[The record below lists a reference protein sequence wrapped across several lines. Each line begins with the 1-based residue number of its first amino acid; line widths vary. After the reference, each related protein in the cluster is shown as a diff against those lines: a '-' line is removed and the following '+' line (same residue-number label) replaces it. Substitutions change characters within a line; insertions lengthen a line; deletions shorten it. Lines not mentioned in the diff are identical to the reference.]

1 MRINGENIDD
11 VRVMKNILRSL
22 DSKFNHVMIA
32 IEESKEPEVLTVEEL
47 IRSLQVYE
55 QNIKEKKEAEEI
67 SLTRTSFTNKVEYEK
82 QC

>member
-32 IEESKEPEVLTVEEL
+32 IEDNANMLYLFTIDDQLT
-47 IRSLQVYE
+47 
-55 QNIKEKKEAEEI
+55 
-67 SLTRTSFTNKVEYEK
+67 
-82 QC
+82 